1 MLLMSGVCVKING
14 ADILSNAD
22 LRIAPHTLCGLLGR
36 NGAGKT
42 TLMRAVMGALP
53 ITKGSL
59 TFDGAPI
66 AALPAYQRARLG
78 IGYMP
83 EDRRLVP
90 DLSVEENV
98 LLPLD
103 ATGLSSRTSELDRVF
118 AVIPELV
125 PLRKR
130 PAVSLSGGQ
139 QKLVALGRAIA
150 IGTSLL
156 LLDEPTEGVA
166 PSLAKRLI
174 GILREIR
181 TQGPAIL
188 ISDSNERHLDGL
200 VDRLYLIDRGR
211 VAAQSQSPVSVS

>member
-1 MLLMSGVCVKING
+1 MLMMSGVCVKING
-14 ADILSNAD
+14 ADILND
-22 LRIAPHTLCGLLGR
+22 VHLRVEPHTLCGLLGR

-42 TLMRAVMGALP
+42 TVMRAVMGALP
-53 ITKGSL
+53 IIKGSL
-59 TFDGAPI
+59 TFDGCPI
-66 AALPAYQRARLG
+66 SAMPAHQRAHLG

-90 DLSVEENV
+90 DLNVEENV
-98 LLPLD
+98 LLPFD
-103 ATGLSSRTSELDRVF
+103 ATGSSARASELDRVF
-118 AVIPELV
+118 AAIPELV
-125 PLRKR
+125 TLRKR

-139 QKLVALGRAIA
+139 QKLVALGRAMA

-181 TQGPAIL
+181 AQGPAIL
-188 ISDSNERHLDGL
+188 ITDSNERHLEGL
-200 VDRLYLIDRGR
+200 VDRLYLIDRGQ
-211 VAAQSQSPVSVS
+211 VALQCESADDVS

>member
-14 ADILSNAD
+14 ADILAD
-22 LRIAPHTLCGLLGR
+22 VDLGVAPHTLCGLLGR

-53 ITKGSL
+53 IAGGGL
-59 TFDGAPI
+59 TFDGRPI
-66 AALPAYQRARLG
+66 APLPAYERARLG

-83 EDRRLVP
+83 EDRRLIP
-90 DLSVEENV
+90 DLNVEENI
-98 LLPLD
+98 LLPFD
-103 ATGLSSRTSELDRVF
+103 AIGSLSRAATLDRVF
-118 AVIPELV
+118 AAIPELV

-139 QKLVALGRAIA
+139 QKLVALGRAMA
-150 IGTSLL
+150 IGTNLL

-174 GILREIR
+174 GILRDIR
-181 TQGPAIL
+181 AQGPAIL

-211 VAAQSQSPVSVS
+211 VMLQPDGAAVLS

>member
-1 MLLMSGVCVKING
+1 MLMMSAVCVKING
-14 ADILSNAD
+14 AEILND
-22 LRIAPHTLCGLLGR
+22 VHLRVEPHTLCGLLGR

-42 TLMRAVMGALP
+42 TVMRAVMGALP

-59 TFDGAPI
+59 TFDGCPI
-66 AALPAYQRARLG
+66 SAMPAHQRACLG

-98 LLPLD
+98 LLPFD
-103 ATGLSSRTSELDRVF
+103 ATGSSVRISELDRVF
-118 AVIPELV
+118 AAIPELV
-125 PLRKR
+125 TLRKR
-130 PAVSLSGGQ
+130 SAISLSGGQ

-181 TQGPAIL
+181 AQGPAIL
-188 ISDSNERHLDGL
+188 ITDSNERHLEGL
-200 VDRLYLIDRGR
+200 VDQLYLIDRGQ
-211 VAAQSQSPVSVS
+211 VALQSESSAVVS